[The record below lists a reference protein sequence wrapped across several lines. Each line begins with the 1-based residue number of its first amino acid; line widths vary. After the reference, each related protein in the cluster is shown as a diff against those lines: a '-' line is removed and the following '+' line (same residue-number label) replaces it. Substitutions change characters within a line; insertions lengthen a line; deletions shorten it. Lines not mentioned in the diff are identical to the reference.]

1 MSSYLITGA
10 TGLIGGRLLEAI
22 IRKQAKEKLAIIM
35 PVRNEQIAR
44 QILGR
49 YLENIKGVRFVVCDV
64 TDMIRERFPSGM
76 VVDYI
81 LHCAAPTESSYM
93 ASHPV
98 ETADSIVLGTKNALE
113 LARAFRVKSMVFLS
127 SMEVYGVVPDEGGRR
142 TEEDLGDLKLDA
154 VRSSYP
160 VAKRMAEHYCHIY
173 AKEYSVPV
181 KIARLAQVF
190 GRGVRPTDHRVFMQ
204 FAGSAKAGKDIIL
217 HTDGKSYGN
226 YCSVEDAVEGILTIL
241 HHGIDGEAYNV
252 VNEANTMTIR
262 EMAEL
267 VASKVAT
274 EKISVRVEKKDY
286 AETGYAPH
294 TGLHMS
300 SEKLRRLGWTPKQDL
315 VSMYKELLS
324 DA

>member
-10 TGLIGGRLLEAI
+10 TGLVGGRLLETI
-22 IRKQAKEKLAIIM
+22 IRKNAKEKPAIIL
-35 PVRNEQIAR
+35 PVRDERRAKQNLEKYIA
-44 QILGR
+44 
-49 YLENIKGVRFVVCDV
+49 NIEDVRFVACDV
-64 TDMIRERFPSGM
+64 TDMTQERFPSDID
-76 VVDYI
+76 VEYI
-81 LHCAAPTESSYM
+81 LHCAAPTESAYM

-113 LARAFRVKSMVFLS
+113 LARSFQVKSMVFLS
-127 SMEVYGVVPDEGGRR
+127 SMEVYGVVPAESNLRK
-142 TEEDLGDLKLDA
+142 EEDLGYLKLDA
-154 VRSSYP
+154 PRSSYP
-160 VAKRMAEHYCHIY
+160 VAKRMAEHYCHLY

-190 GRGVRPTDHRVFMQ
+190 GRGVRSTDHRVFMQ
-204 FAGSAKAGKDIIL
+204 FANSAKTGKNIVL

-241 HHGIDGEAYNV
+241 HYGIDGEAYNV

-267 VASKVAT
+267 VATKVAAG
-274 EKISVRVEKKDY
+274 KIAVQVEKKDF

-300 SEKLRRLGWTPKQDL
+300 AEKLRRLGWAPKQDL

-324 DA
+324 DV